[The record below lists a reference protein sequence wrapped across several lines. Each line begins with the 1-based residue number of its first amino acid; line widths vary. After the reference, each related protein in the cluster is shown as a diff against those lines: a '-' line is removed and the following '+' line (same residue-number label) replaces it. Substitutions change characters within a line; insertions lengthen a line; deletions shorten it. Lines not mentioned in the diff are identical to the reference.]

1 MFYDV
6 TMETE
11 NTNKQLQ
18 FMNCQEVADMLKVK
32 ISTIYSWLS
41 YGQIP
46 ENIYRKLG
54 RKPIFIKEKVIE
66 WFMTGAELKKRQT
79 KGEII

>member
-1 MFYDV
+1 M
-6 TMETE
+6 
-11 NTNKQLQ
+11 NTQEIT
-18 FMNCQEVADMLKVK
+18 FITCQEVADMLKVK